1 MDKTMIAYCGT
12 YCGVC
17 EWKEKLGC
25 KRVQSEC
32 RRYAYHVE
40 WGGIMAMKKQ
50 WNKLTAMLLVAG
62 MAVSMCLSMTGCT
75 TASATNLM
83 DGVTPRD
90 VAADVDLTA
99 YSAAV
104 TDFSVRLF
112 QNSTEPGKNTLIS
125 PFSVLCALAMT
136 ANGAKGETLSQME
149 DVLGLTTAELN
160 AFIHTY
166 MEQLPEAET
175 YKLNLA
181 NSIWFTDKDS
191 FTVNEDFLQTNAD
204 YYGAGIYKAPFDDS
218 TLKDIN
224 NWVEDNTDGMIKD
237 ILDQIP
243 ESVVMYLV
251 NALAFDAE
259 WQKVYEETQVKDGVF
274 TTEDGI
280 ERKVELMHSEEH
292 RYLEDKNAAGFLK
305 YYDDRSYAF
314 VALLPNE
321 GVSVEEYVATLTGE
335 HLQELLNA
343 ADTSTVFAAIPKFES
358 EYSVE
363 MREILMEMGMPSA
376 FGQGNTDFSGLGT
389 STEGDIAIS
398 RVLHKTYI
406 AVDEKGTKAG
416 AATVVEANAGSAP
429 VEPEE
434 TKTVILDRPFV
445 YMLIDCENNLPF
457 FIGTVMDVE

>member
-1 MDKTMIAYCGT
+1 
-12 YCGVC
+12 
-17 EWKEKLGC
+17 
-25 KRVQSEC
+25 
-32 RRYAYHVE
+32 
-40 WGGIMAMKKQ
+40 MAMKKR

-75 TASATNLM
+75 TASATDLM

-125 PFSVLCALAMT
+125 PLSVLCALAMT

-224 NWVEDNTDGMIKD
+224 NWVEDNTDGIIKD

-259 WQKVYEETQVKDGVF
+259 WQKVYEEAQVRDGVF
-274 TTEDGI
+274 TTEDGT
-280 ERKVELMHSEEH
+280 ERKVELMNSEEH
-292 RYLEDKNAAGFLK
+292 RYLEDENAAGFLK

-343 ADTSTVFAAIPKFES
+343 ADTPTVFAAIPKFES

-363 MREILMEMGMPSA
+363 MRQILMEMGMPSA

-416 AATVVEANAGSAP
+416 AATVVEANAESAP